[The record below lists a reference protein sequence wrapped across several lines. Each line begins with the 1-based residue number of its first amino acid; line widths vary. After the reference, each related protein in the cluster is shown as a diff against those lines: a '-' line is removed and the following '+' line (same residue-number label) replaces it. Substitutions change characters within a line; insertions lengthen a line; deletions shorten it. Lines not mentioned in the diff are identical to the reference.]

1 MGNTPSQSKTKR
13 ASQSKPKGYKSG
25 DVTER
30 YIEKLKRDVAANKAL
45 QDAIKTGENPGNT
58 SPIFDDS
65 SDDEEYEKDE
75 QTPVTTISKK
85 GSIQSAEDPEGNIHI
100 GDNKLGGKRR
110 KKHVKEG
117 KRRKRKRE
125 VEEEKLAKRER
136 QKEKEKGNDNL

>member
-13 ASQSKPKGYKSG
+13 PSQPKTKGYKSK
-25 DVTER
+25 DVMER
-30 YIEKLKRDVAANKAL
+30 YREKLEKDAAANKAL

-58 SPIFDDS
+58 SPIFVDS

-110 KKHVKEG
+110 KKTR
-117 KRRKRKRE
+117 KRRKKKKTKKRGGGRRKTRKKRKTKRKRKR
-125 VEEEKLAKRER
+125 KR
-136 QKEKEKGNDNL
+136 

>member
-13 ASQSKPKGYKSG
+13 PSQPKTKGYKSK
-25 DVTER
+25 DVMER
-30 YIEKLKRDVAANKAL
+30 YREKLEKDAAANKAL

-110 KKHVKEG
+110 KKTR
-117 KRRKRKRE
+117 KRRKKKKTKKRGGRRKTRKKRKTKRKRKR
-125 VEEEKLAKRER
+125 KR
-136 QKEKEKGNDNL
+136 